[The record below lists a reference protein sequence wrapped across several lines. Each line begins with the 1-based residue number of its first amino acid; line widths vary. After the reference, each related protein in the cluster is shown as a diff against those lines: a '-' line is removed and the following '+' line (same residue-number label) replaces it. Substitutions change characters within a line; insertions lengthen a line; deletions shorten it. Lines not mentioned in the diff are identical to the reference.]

1 MKTLK
6 ELNQILE
13 ENRLLLKD
21 MMIDYCIG
29 NPEEN
34 AYLYI
39 DINTGE
45 TSITGI
51 KEYSDTEIY
60 VDYFEGF
67 DFDDEI
73 TTAMCL
79 VNELEL
85 VEKYGIEK
93 EYEEARE
100 DLENSN
106 YAFGDFLCEVGK
118 LGEFKDEVLKEIE
131 EDYYIADISEEEYF
145 KTLKRLEDK

>member
-1 MKTLK
+1 
-6 ELNQILE
+6 
-13 ENRLLLKD
+13 
-21 MMIDYCIG
+21 
-29 NPEEN
+29 
-34 AYLYI
+34 
-39 DINTGE
+39 
-45 TSITGI
+45 
-51 KEYSDTEIY
+51 
-60 VDYFEGF
+60 
-67 DFDDEI
+67 
-73 TTAMCL
+73 MCL

-118 LGEFKDEVLKEIE
+118 LEEFKDEVLKEIE

-145 KTLKRLEDK
+145 KTLKRLEEK

>member
-100 DLENSN
+100 DLERGN